1 MKLDDFLDIY
11 ELISSGTN
19 ENIARKQSILL
30 RKKAL
35 LSYGD
40 IVKNA
45 FDTRRI
51 NQETEYNPRRGLQNY
66 HRSEKFVSDAMN
78 EKIVAFAK
86 LAKVCDD
93 IKLDFG
99 KEPEWQDS
107 YTRVLASSV
116 HKGLRTLEIDGDYS
130 DAQPSIG
137 SLAYLEE
144 LIFVRYRLTAE
155 SLMKMND
162 IEIRA
167 ALLAKDESLIQ
178 SNVPSKSEDFIIKPS
193 DISKNSYDSMVD
205 KMLTTMAQVM
215 SSYKP
220 PQQEDDLTT
229 KLFNV
234 KATKDSPEVERTV
247 TITIKDKL
255 IDKDA
260 LSKQDVLVKPE
271 IVIEE

>member
-1 MKLDDFLDIY
+1 MKLNDFLDIY
-11 ELISSGTN
+11 ELISSGISN
-19 ENIARKQSILL
+19 NASRKKGFFL

-35 LSYGD
+35 LSHGD

-66 HRSEKFVSDAMN
+66 HRSEKFVSDSMN

-93 IKLDFG
+93 IKSDFG
-99 KEPEWQDS
+99 KESEWQDS

-144 LIFVRYRLTAE
+144 LIFVRYRLTTE
-155 SLMKMND
+155 SLMKMSD

-167 ALLAKDESLIQ
+167 ALLAKDEFLIQ
-178 SNVPSKSEDFIIKPS
+178 SNIPDKSKDFIIGPS

-260 LSKQDVLVKPE
+260 LVKQDVLVKPE